1 MQNQKAILERNV
13 IRTWFSHFGRF
24 QAECIY
30 LKKHFES
37 TINDTALK
45 PGRNVLDIIIYIL
58 SEGFFDILISDKFI
72 DLRV

>member
-13 IRTWFSHFGRF
+13 IRTWFSRFARF

-30 LKKHFES
+30 LKKYSES
-37 TINDTALK
+37 INNDTALK
-45 PGRNVLDIIIYIL
+45 PGRYVLDIIIYIL
-58 SEGFFDILISDKFI
+58 SEGFFDILTSVKFI

>member
-13 IRTWFSHFGRF
+13 IRTWFSRFARF

-30 LKKHFES
+30 LKNYSES
-37 TINDTALK
+37 TNNATALK

-58 SEGFFDILISDKFI
+58 SEGFFDVLISVEFI